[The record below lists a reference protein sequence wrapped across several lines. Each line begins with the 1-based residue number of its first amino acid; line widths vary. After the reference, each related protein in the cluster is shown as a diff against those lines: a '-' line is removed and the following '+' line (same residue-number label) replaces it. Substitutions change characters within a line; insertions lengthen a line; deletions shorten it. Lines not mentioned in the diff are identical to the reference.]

1 MTKRLK
7 QYKEKNSTC
16 FLGLQGENL
25 FLASLLYLHS
35 CCWGPVSKQTRVL
48 SQYSGW
54 WGGAHWKQSTSTL
67 QFDRTRF
74 KNHSVKP
81 DKYVVVPGLQ
91 PPGQLPHRTY

>member
-54 WGGAHWKQSTSTL
+54 WGGPIESRVPPHYSSIE
-67 QFDRTRF
+67 
-74 KNHSVKP
+74 
-81 DKYVVVPGLQ
+81 PGL
-91 PPGQLPHRTY
+91 